1 MVGWPAAMDDR
12 ETRELRRALL
22 RAERGRGKRL
32 PAALRTR
39 AAAWIRRQRSGGAT
53 LREICAELPLC
64 YETARRWAALP
75 APTAPVRVAVAPP
88 LEAEERALV
97 LVSPGGFRV
106 EGATVQQTIAILRE
120 LG

>member
-1 MVGWPAAMDDR
+1 MDDR
-12 ETRELRRALL
+12 ETRELRRDLL

-64 YETARRWAALP
+64 YETVRRWAALP
-75 APTAPVRVAVAPP
+75 APTTTALVPVAVAPP
-88 LEAEERALV
+88 LGAEEPGLV
-97 LVSPGGFRV
+97 LVSPAGFRV